1 MAKQGGTSDDIAT
14 DDEIEAA
21 IRALGPADMLRLQR
35 VASYRARALAAC
47 GLGLGAEDLLQEAI
61 TRTFAGKR
69 RWRKAVPF
77 VTYLVGTMRSIANHA
92 LEKLQGAA
100 VVPTETD
107 DGVELPISAQ
117 VADPERAA
125 AAHQRL
131 EQIQSRFN
139 GDTEVALVLDCL
151 ADGMKGIDIQRDLG
165 LTAQQ
170 YETIMVRLRRG
181 IDRTEGWAP

>member
-21 IRALGPADMLRLQR
+21 IRALAPAELLRLRR
-35 VASYRARALAAC
+35 VASYRARALAAH
-47 GLGLGAEDLLQEAI
+47 GLGFSGSDLLQEAI
-61 TRTFAGKR
+61 ARTFAGKR
-69 RWRKAVPF
+69 RWRKAVAF
-77 VTYLVGTMRSIANHA
+77 VTYLLGAMRSIANHA
-92 LEKLQGAA
+92 LERLHGAT
-100 VVPTETD
+100 VVPTEE
-107 DGVELPISAQ
+107 DGVELPIAAQ

-131 EQIQSRFN
+131 EQIRSRFD

-151 ADGMKGIDIQRDLG
+151 ADGMTGIDIQRDLG

-170 YETIMVRLRRG
+170 YETIIVRLRRG